1 MTCRQSHS
9 YKWQSLRNTPRSVP
23 RLWTAHN
30 VEELR
35 NVPQVHAQVFQ
46 RQERFV
52 LVRDISG
59 KVLLR
64 RWHELYVSRFLVSE
78 GRLDMVKMK

>member
-1 MTCRQSHS
+1 M
-9 YKWQSLRNTPRSVP
+9 
-23 RLWTAHN
+23 
-30 VEELR
+30 
-35 NVPQVHAQVFQ
+35 FQ
-46 RQERFV
+46 RQERFG

>member
-1 MTCRQSHS
+1 MSH
-9 YKWQSLRNTPRSVP
+9 
-23 RLWTAHN
+23 
-30 VEELR
+30 
-35 NVPQVHAQVFQ
+35 
-46 RQERFV
+46 RFMRRCFRGRKRFG